1 MYLVVICFLV
11 QLGHEFNR
19 IMRCDVVS
27 HISTTWKALY
37 AKIIAVGRQEAVE
50 SYNIHELLSDLPSD
64 MPEGKTVMAIQCE
77 CLGNMGV

>member
-1 MYLVVICFLV
+1 MICFLV

-27 HISTTWKALY
+27 HINTTWKALY

-64 MPEGKTVMAIQCE
+64 IPEGKTVMAVQCK
-77 CLGNMGV
+77 CLENMGS